1 MCVSRV
7 VERLFRVIWRAFPFC
22 ISAVLLSMVL
32 VPGCLKT
39 KQHALDGGHLIK
51 NDYESYWEAKY
62 FPLVVFVDTAAPEHV
77 IQGIKDAVTMW
88 NFRVGIDVLVADEV
102 DFSDYI
108 PSGCGWI
115 AATQVDDQANDGLWR
130 GVYKDGTS
138 KICHGQVSIRNG
150 VNDLN
155 VTRLFMHEFGHGFG
169 LAHDHGDRRSI
180 MYPVVYTDFPQ
191 YIMPDDAR
199 SVLGMSMGIFS
210 PMSQDVRSQLNRFLA
225 DL

>member
-1 MCVSRV
+1 M
-7 VERLFRVIWRAFPFC
+7 IWRAFPFC
-22 ISAVLLSMVL
+22 ISAVLLLAVA

-39 KQHALDGGHLIK
+39 KTLALDGGHLIK

-62 FPLVVFVDTAAPEHV
+62 FPLVVYVDTDAPEHV

-88 NFRVGIDVLVADEV
+88 NFRVGTEVLFADEV
-102 DFSDYI
+102 NFSDYI
-108 PSGCGWI
+108 PTGCGWI
-115 AATQVDDQANDGLWR
+115 AATQVDEQANDGLWR
-130 GVYKDGTS
+130 GVYKEGTS

-155 VTRLFMHEFGHGFG
+155 VTKLFMHELGHAFG

-199 SVLGMSMGIFS
+199 SVLGMSVGIFS
-210 PMSQDVRSQLNRFLA
+210 PMERDVRDKLNRILA